1 MKSDPQNHQPV
12 GTSGRVVVV
21 GSLNVDLVVG
31 LVRMPAPGET
41 VMGETLERHPG
52 GKGLNQAVAAARLG
66 ARVSMI
72 GSLGSD
78 DSGVWL
84 QGIVHEEGI
93 DATGIITADG
103 PSGTALIEV
112 DATGMNRIVV
122 IPGANAALTAAD
134 VTAAIAAMDD
144 VSVVL
149 TQGEIPLEAITAA
162 MAAGRACGART
173 ILNPAPVRDYPA
185 SLLALVDFL
194 VPNEHEAAHLSGL
207 PTGSL
212 VDANEAA
219 RHFTGKGV
227 PNAIITRGARGAV
240 WVSPSSSGSVA
251 AYRVTPVDT
260 VAAGDAF
267 CGGLAA
273 ALASG
278 EPLPEALRWAS
289 AAGALATTIA
299 GAVPSLPTRDA
310 VEQLLASE

>member
-1 MKSDPQNHQPV
+1 MNPDPQPHQPV
-12 GTSGRVVVV
+12 ATSGRVVVV

-31 LVRMPAPGET
+31 LERMPAPGET

-72 GSLGSD
+72 GTVGSD

-84 QGIVHEEGI
+84 QGIVRAEGI
-93 DATGIITADG
+93 DATGIISADG

-112 DATGMNRIVV
+112 DPTGMNRIVV

-134 VTAAIAAMDD
+134 VTAAINAIDD
-144 VSVVL
+144 VAVVL

-207 PTGSL
+207 PTDSL
-212 VDANEAA
+212 VDASEAA
-219 RHFTGKGV
+219 RHFTGEGV

-240 WVSPSSSGSVA
+240 WVSPSSSGSVP

-310 VEQLLASE
+310 VEQLLTSE

>member
-1 MKSDPQNHQPV
+1 MNPDPQPHQPV
-12 GTSGRVVVV
+12 ATSGRVVVV

-31 LVRMPAPGET
+31 LERMPAPGET

-72 GSLGSD
+72 GTVGSD

-84 QGIVHEEGI
+84 QGIVRAEGI
-93 DATGIITADG
+93 DATGIISADG

-112 DATGMNRIVV
+112 DPTGMNRIVV

-134 VTAAIAAMDD
+134 VTAAINAIDGVA
-144 VSVVL
+144 VVL

-207 PTGSL
+207 PTDSL
-212 VDANEAA
+212 VDASEAA
-219 RHFTGKGV
+219 RHFTGEGV

-240 WVSPSSSGSVA
+240 WVSPSSSGSVP

-310 VEQLLASE
+310 VEQLLTSE

>member
-12 GTSGRVVVV
+12 ATSGRVVVV

-144 VSVVL
+144 VAVVL

-251 AYRVTPVDT
+251 AYRVSPVDT

-278 EPLPEALRWAS
+278 ESLTEALRWAS